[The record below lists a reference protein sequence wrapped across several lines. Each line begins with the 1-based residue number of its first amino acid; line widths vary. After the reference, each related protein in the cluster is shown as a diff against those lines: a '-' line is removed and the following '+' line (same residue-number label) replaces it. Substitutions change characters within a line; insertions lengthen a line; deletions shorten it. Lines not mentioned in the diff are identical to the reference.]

1 MYILTLQS
9 ICSSELSPK
18 WLVMMD
24 QRWGYKVNN
33 WSEGWQLSMLN
44 YLNFREDTTLTT
56 SQGDVTSNWSSSLS
70 SCKNI
75 LFFKIYK
82 KVTVSLIGLTQLL
95 LTFFWRGKIWFL
107 HHSLKDLICHNI
119 LCIIFFVF
127 IFSLWLN
134 FPAGAGLADQN
145 KSLR

>member
-107 HHSLKDLICHNI
+107 HHSFFLWTIKSA
-119 LCIIFFVF
+119 IIYYVSYFLFY
-127 IFSLWLN
+127 IFSLAELSGSGW
-134 FPAGAGLADQN
+134 FGRS
-145 KSLR
+145 K